1 MRFSSF
7 AVTALVSTQLITQSI
22 GFSSNHHAISRQI
35 RNQSRLLTASIEKTV
50 EGEIIPQE
58 QQDSFKVGDT
68 KGAVLT
74 VEDVAISR
82 GPAQILSNV
91 NLRIENNERWGIV
104 GPNGAGKST
113 LLGALM
119 GTVRIDEGD
128 ALIGP
133 KTRVGYLKQTAVAG
147 STRTVAQEAASGMQ
161 EIEDTKLA
169 MEAAGKIVEDG
180 DYSEDALIKLQDT
193 TEAFESAGGYTQ
205 EQSVESVLKGLG
217 FTSEDSDTLC
227 SDFSGGWQM
236 RIALA
241 KLLLSKPSLLLL
253 DEPSNHLDSAARSW
267 LSEYLSTYDGSL
279 VLVSHDLTLL
289 QKSVNNIAEVI
300 AGTLLTYGSCNY
312 DKYLEQK
319 VFRAQT
325 AQAEYERNLA
335 EAANLQAFVD
345 RFGASATKAK
355 QAQDRAKKLEKMR
368 KEGKLTPP
376 AAAVIDNRRKPKLNL
391 PPPPKA
397 IGEDLISLVDADIG
411 HDPNGPPL
419 LKNIN
424 LEVRRG
430 MKLLLRGPNGAGKST
445 LMAALRGKLELLN
458 GKRIENDQ
466 LRLGTFTQDLA
477 QELDVNAR
485 AIDLVTEHA
494 RTGEHG
500 NINVSDNDARNVMGL
515 LGLSQ
520 DKPLR
525 KVGDLSGGEKARVAL
540 SMFTLKAS
548 NLLML
553 DEPSNHLDVECI
565 EALGDALSGW
575 GEDDGGVVV
584 ISHDRSF
591 CETVGF
597 DWVGTVKDGS
607 ITLEQR
613 GLRESDWTRYQMK
626 ANDHECNIIVEEQ
639 DTIVEL
645 TDEEKEEQAKRRK
658 MALNA
663 PRRIKKLESIVEACE
678 SKIAQLD
685 DEMMNVGNDVGKLT
699 DINTEKEKEQ
709 AKVDKAM
716 TEWEEL
722 DCAFAEFGSE
732 F

>member
-1 MRFSSF
+1 MRFSSI

-50 EGEIIPQE
+50 EGEILPQE
-58 QQDSFKVGDT
+58 QDSFKVGDT

-205 EQSVESVLKGLG
+205 EQLVESVLKGLG
-217 FTSEDSDTLC
+217 FTPEDSETLC

-345 RFGASATKAK
+345 RFGASATK
-355 QAQDRAKKLEKMR
+355 
-368 KEGKLTPP
+368 
-376 AAAVIDNRRKPKLNL
+376 
-391 PPPPKA
+391 
-397 IGEDLISLVDADIG
+397 
-411 HDPNGPPL
+411 
-419 LKNIN
+419 
-424 LEVRRG
+424 
-430 MKLLLRGPNGAGKST
+430 
-445 LMAALRGKLELLN
+445 
-458 GKRIENDQ
+458 
-466 LRLGTFTQDLA
+466 GTFFS
-477 QELDVNAR
+477 N
-485 AIDLVTEHA
+485 VT
-494 RTGEHG
+494 
-500 NINVSDNDARNVMGL
+500 NYFS
-515 LGLSQ
+515 
-520 DKPLR
+520 
-525 KVGDLSGGEKARVAL
+525 
-540 SMFTLKAS
+540 
-548 NLLML
+548 
-553 DEPSNHLDVECI
+553 
-565 EALGDALSGW
+565 
-575 GEDDGGVVV
+575 
-584 ISHDRSF
+584 
-591 CETVGF
+591 
-597 DWVGTVKDGS
+597 
-607 ITLEQR
+607 
-613 GLRESDWTRYQMK
+613 
-626 ANDHECNIIVEEQ
+626 
-639 DTIVEL
+639 
-645 TDEEKEEQAKRRK
+645 
-658 MALNA
+658 
-663 PRRIKKLESIVEACE
+663 
-678 SKIAQLD
+678 
-685 DEMMNVGNDVGKLT
+685 
-699 DINTEKEKEQ
+699 
-709 AKVDKAM
+709 
-716 TEWEEL
+716 
-722 DCAFAEFGSE
+722 
-732 F
+732 